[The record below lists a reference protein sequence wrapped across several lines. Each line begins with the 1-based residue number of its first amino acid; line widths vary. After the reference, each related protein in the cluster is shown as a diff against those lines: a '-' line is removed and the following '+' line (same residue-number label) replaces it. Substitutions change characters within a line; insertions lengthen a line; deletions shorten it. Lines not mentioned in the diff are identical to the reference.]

1 MIKFHSYSYLNGL
14 DTNVYRCPED
24 GGSVLLGRRTRVAM
38 LYKLETFEGP
48 LDLLLHLIDKAEID
62 IQDISIS
69 EITDQYMAYL
79 GAMQELELDIT
90 SEFLVM
96 AATLLSMKSRQLLPK
111 PPVTEEPWLT
121 VDDDEHLDPREE
133 LIRKLLEYRK
143 FKSVAGQLREK
154 EWDRSQVYTREPTD
168 LTPFEK
174 VVQTNPVEG
183 LHVDDLV
190 IAFQKAMRRLAGR
203 HRVSSIRKD
212 EISVKDRI
220 RDIID
225 TLKSRSHEGKLLFSQ
240 LLGDED
246 DRQEI
251 VVTFLAILELMK
263 RKWVSCH
270 QSALFDEIVL
280 SWTGREDNHG
290 LLDVEIST

>member
-1 MIKFHSYSYLNGL
+1 MK
-14 DTNVYRCPED
+14 V
-24 GGSVLLGRRTRVAM
+24 

-62 IQDISIS
+62 IQDISIN

-111 PPVTEEPWLT
+111 PPATDEPWLT
-121 VDDDEHLDPREE
+121 MDDDDGLDPREE
-133 LIRKLLEYRK
+133 LIRKLIEYRK
-143 FKSVAGQLREK
+143 IKSVATQLRDH
-154 EWDRSQVYTREPTD
+154 EWERSQVFTREPVD
-168 LTPFEK
+168 LSPFAVRK
-174 VVQTNPVEG
+174 PTNPVEG

-190 IAFQKAMRRLAGR
+190 RAFQKALRRAAGR
-203 HRVSSIRKD
+203 NRISTIRRD

-220 RDIID
+220 RDVVE
-225 TLKSRSHEGKLLFSQ
+225 TLKLRAKDGKMLFSQ
-240 LLGDED
+240 LLGDET

-251 VVTFLAILELMK
+251 VVTFLALLELMK
-263 RKWVSCH
+263 RRWVTCN
-270 QSALFDEIVL
+270 QNTIRDEIVV
-280 SWTGREDNHG
+280 SWTGREEDENG
-290 LLDVEIST
+290 LLDAEISY

>member
-1 MIKFHSYSYLNGL
+1 M
-14 DTNVYRCPED
+14 
-24 GGSVLLGRRTRVAM
+24 AM

-69 EITDQYMAYL
+69 EITDQYMEYL
-79 GAMQELELDIT
+79 AAMQELELDIT

-121 VDDDEHLDPREE
+121 VDEDEDLDPREE
-133 LIRKLLEYRK
+133 LIRKLIEYRK
-143 FKSVAGQLREK
+143 FKAAANQLREK
-154 EWDRSQVYTREPTD
+154 EWDRSQVYTREPAD
-168 LTPFEK
+168 LTPYEK
-174 VVQTNPVEG
+174 AAHANPVEG

-190 IAFQKAMRRLAGR
+190 RAFRKAMRRLAGR
-203 HRVSSIRKD
+203 QRVSSIRKD

-220 RDIID
+220 QDIVD
-225 TLKSRSHEGKLLFSQ
+225 TLKRRGDGGKLLFSQ
-240 LLGDED
+240 LMREEA
-246 DRQEI
+246 DRVEI
-251 VVTFLAILELMK
+251 VVTFLAVLELMK
-263 RKWVSCH
+263 RKWISCH

-280 SWTGREDNHG
+280 TWTGREDNDE
-290 LLDVEIST
+290 LLDIEIGS

>member
-1 MIKFHSYSYLNGL
+1 M
-14 DTNVYRCPED
+14 
-24 GGSVLLGRRTRVAM
+24 AM

-69 EITDQYMAYL
+69 DITDQYMEYL
-79 GAMQELELDIT
+79 AAMQELELDIT

-121 VDDDEHLDPREE
+121 VDDDEELDPREE
-133 LIRKLLEYRK
+133 LIRKLIEYRK

-154 EWDRSQVYTREPTD
+154 EWDRSQVYTREPAD
-168 LTPFEK
+168 LSPFEK

-190 IAFQKAMRRLAGR
+190 RAFQKAMRRMAGR
-203 HRVSSIRKD
+203 SRVSSIRKD

-220 RDIID
+220 RNIID
-225 TLKSRSHEGKLLFSQ
+225 TLKSRSHEGRLLFSQ
-240 LLGDED
+240 LLGEGDE
-246 DRQEI
+246 REEI

-263 RKWVSCH
+263 RKWISCH
-270 QSALFDEIVL
+270 QNALFDEIVL
-280 SWTGREDNHG
+280 TWTGREDNDE
-290 LLDVEIST
+290 LLDIEIST

>member
-1 MIKFHSYSYLNGL
+1 
-14 DTNVYRCPED
+14 
-24 GGSVLLGRRTRVAM
+24 VAM

-62 IQDISIS
+62 IQDISIND
-69 EITDQYMAYL
+69 ITDQYMTYI

-121 VDDDEHLDPREE
+121 VDDDDYLDPREE

-143 FKSVAGQLREK
+143 FKSIAGQLREK

-168 LTPFEK
+168 LAPFEK
-174 VVQTNPVEG
+174 VVHSNPVEG

-190 IAFQKAMRRLAGR
+190 NAFQRAMRRLAGR

-220 RDIID
+220 RDIVE
-225 TLKSRSHEGKLLFSQ
+225 TLRSRSIDGKMLFSE
-240 LLGDED
+240 LLGDEE

-251 VVTFLAILELMK
+251 VVSFLAILELMK
-263 RKWVSCH
+263 RKWITCH

-280 SWTGREDNHG
+280 LWMGKEGDHE
-290 LLDVEIST
+290 LLDVEISS

>member
-1 MIKFHSYSYLNGL
+1 
-14 DTNVYRCPED
+14 
-24 GGSVLLGRRTRVAM
+24 
-38 LYKLETFEGP
+38 
-48 LDLLLHLIDKAEID
+48 
-62 IQDISIS
+62 
-69 EITDQYMAYL
+69 
-79 GAMQELELDIT
+79 
-90 SEFLVM
+90 
-96 AATLLSMKSRQLLPK
+96 
-111 PPVTEEPWLT
+111 
-121 VDDDEHLDPREE
+121 
-133 LIRKLLEYRK
+133 LIRKLIEYRN

-183 LHVDDLV
+183 LHLDDLV
-190 IAFQKAMRRLAGR
+190 NAFQKAMRRLAGR

-225 TLKSRSHEGKLLFSQ
+225 TLKSRSHDGKLLFSQ
-240 LLGDED
+240 LLVDED

-263 RKWVSCH
+263 RNWVSCH

-280 SWTGREDNHG
+280 TWTGREDNHG
-290 LLDVEIST
+290 LLDIEIST

>member
-1 MIKFHSYSYLNGL
+1 
-14 DTNVYRCPED
+14 V
-24 GGSVLLGRRTRVAM
+24 SVF
-38 LYKLETFEGP
+38 YKLEAFEGP

-69 EITDQYMAYL
+69 DITDQYMAYL

-121 VDDDEHLDPREE
+121 ADDDEGLDPREE
-133 LIRKLLEYRK
+133 LIRKLVEYRK
-143 FKSVAGQLREK
+143 YKSVAGQLRER
-154 EWDRSQVYTREPTD
+154 EWDRSQVYTREPSD
-168 LTPFEK
+168 LSPFAE
-174 VVQTNPVEG
+174 VMTGNPVEG
-183 LHVDDLV
+183 LHVDDL
-190 IAFQKAMRRLAGR
+190 IRAFQKALRRMAGR
-203 HRVSSIRKD
+203 QRVSSIRKD

-220 RDIID
+220 RDIVD
-225 TLKSRSHEGKLLFSQ
+225 ALKYRSIEGKMLFSQ
-240 LLGDED
+240 LVGESGTRD
-246 DRQEI
+246 EI

-263 RKWVSCH
+263 RRWVLCH

-280 SWTGREDNHG
+280 SWTGREEDDG
-290 LLDVEIST
+290 RLLDAEVDF

>member
-1 MIKFHSYSYLNGL
+1 MA
-14 DTNVYRCPED
+14 V
-24 GGSVLLGRRTRVAM
+24 

-69 EITDQYMAYL
+69 DITDQYMTYIE
-79 GAMQELELDIT
+79 AMQELELDVT

-121 VDDDEHLDPREE
+121 ADEDDYLDPREE
-133 LIRKLLEYRK
+133 LIRKLIEYRK
-143 FKSVAGQLREK
+143 IKSVAGQLREK

-168 LTPFEK
+168 LAPFVK
-174 VVQTNPVEG
+174 IAPSNPVEG
-183 LHVDDLV
+183 LHVDDL
-190 IAFQKAMRRLAGR
+190 IHAFQRAMRRLAGR
-203 HRVSSIRKD
+203 RRVSSIRKD

-220 RDIID
+220 RDIVD
-225 TLKSRSHEGKLLFSQ
+225 TMKSRSSEGKVLFSH
-240 LLGDED
+240 LIGDEY
-246 DRQEI
+246 DREEV

-263 RKWVSCH
+263 RKWISCH
-270 QSALFDEIVL
+270 QSVLFDEIVV
-280 SWTGREDNHG
+280 SWMGREDKHE
-290 LLDVEIST
+290 LLDIEVST

>member
-1 MIKFHSYSYLNGL
+1 
-14 DTNVYRCPED
+14 
-24 GGSVLLGRRTRVAM
+24 VAM

-62 IQDISIS
+62 IQDISIND
-69 EITDQYMAYL
+69 ITDQYMIYL
-79 GAMQELELDIT
+79 AAMQELELDIT

-121 VDDDEHLDPREE
+121 ADEDLDPREE

-143 FKSVAGQLREK
+143 IKSVADQLREK

-168 LTPFEK
+168 LTPFVK
-174 VVQTNPVEG
+174 IVPSNPVEG
-183 LHVDDLV
+183 LHVDDL
-190 IAFQKAMRRLAGR
+190 INAFQRAMRRLAGR
-203 HRVSSIRKD
+203 HRVTAIRKD

-220 RDIID
+220 RDIVD
-225 TLKSRSHEGKLLFSQ
+225 MMKNRSNEGKMLFSQ
-240 LLGDED
+240 LIGDED

-263 RKWVSCH
+263 RKWISCH
-270 QSALFDEIVL
+270 QSVLFDEIVL
-280 SWTGREDNHG
+280 SWMGREDNHG
-290 LLDVEIST
+290 LLDVVIGS

>member
-1 MIKFHSYSYLNGL
+1 
-14 DTNVYRCPED
+14 
-24 GGSVLLGRRTRVAM
+24 VAM

-62 IQDISIS
+62 IQDISIND
-69 EITDQYMAYL
+69 ITDQYMIYL
-79 GAMQELELDIT
+79 AAMQELELDIT

-121 VDDDEHLDPREE
+121 ADEDLDPREE

-143 FKSVAGQLREK
+143 IKSVADQLREK

-168 LTPFEK
+168 LTPFVK
-174 VVQTNPVEG
+174 IVPSNPVEG
-183 LHVDDLV
+183 LHVDDL
-190 IAFQKAMRRLAGR
+190 INAFQRAMRRLAGR
-203 HRVSSIRKD
+203 HRVTAIRKD

-220 RDIID
+220 RDIVD
-225 TLKSRSHEGKLLFSQ
+225 MMKNRSNEGKMLFSQ
-240 LLGDED
+240 LIGDED

-263 RKWVSCH
+263 RKWISCH
-270 QSALFDEIVL
+270 QSVLFDEIVL
-280 SWTGREDNHG
+280 SWMGREDNHG
-290 LLDVEIST
+290 LLDVEIGS